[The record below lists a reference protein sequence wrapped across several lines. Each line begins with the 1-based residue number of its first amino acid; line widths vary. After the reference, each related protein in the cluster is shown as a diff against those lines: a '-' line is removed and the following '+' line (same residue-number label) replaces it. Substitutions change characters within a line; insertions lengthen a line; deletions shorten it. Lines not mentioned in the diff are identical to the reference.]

1 MPKIYRIELTEEE
14 REELTV
20 FTRTKK
26 RISADKVLKARAL
39 LLADESADGPAFS
52 DAKITEALGLQAAT
66 LLRLRQRVCEV
77 GAIYA
82 LDRKQQSVPSR
93 KSIITGEVESQILK
107 IACSE
112 APDGRSDWTLRLIA
126 GKLIELEVVESIS
139 HETVRTVLKK
149 TTSNPG

>member
-1 MPKIYRIELTEEE
+1 MPKIYRIELTKEE
-14 REELTV
+14 RQELTAI
-20 FTRTKK
+20 TKSRK
-26 RISADKVLKARAL
+26 RVSADKVLKARAL
-39 LLADESADGPAFS
+39 LLADESDDGLAYNDS
-52 DAKITEALGLQAAT
+52 QLTEALGLLAGT

-77 GAIYA
+77 GPIHA
-82 LDRKQQSVPSR
+82 LDRKPQSAPSR
-93 KSIITGEVESQILK
+93 KSIITGEVESQIIK

-112 APDGRSDWTLRLIA
+112 APDGRNDWTLRLIA